1 MRLELTL
8 TAFVVASA
16 LAVGFSS
23 VPVGDASPRPA
34 SSLAPDRPTDS
45 LLEQEEDDRVT
56 GRNVTIRNVSLSNV
70 TLANVVVNR
79 LRVTNVSVGETER
92 NVTLRNVSAR
102 TVRVGNAT
110 IRNLTFDTMGMSRSF
125 STALLGNVGTGVTPD
140 DALPTRPLQAQ
151 PLEDRIV
158 TGVEIGTLNVSG
170 GAVVNTTIRD
180 GPAVESDPDAPAP
193 ELTGQGGTAEGMTVR
208 NATVVGWSAD
218 FRNATE
224 SEV

>member
-1 MRLELTL
+1 MRFELTL
-8 TAFVVASA
+8 TALVVTSA

-23 VPVGDASPRPA
+23 VPVGDASPRPS

-45 LLEQEEDDRVT
+45 LLAQEDRVT

-79 LRVTNVSVGETER
+79 LRVTNVSVGGTEQ

-110 IRNLTFDTMGMSRSF
+110 IRNLTFDTVGMNRAL
-125 STALLGNVGTGVTPD
+125 STALLGNVGTGVTPND
-140 DALPTRPLQAQ
+140 SLPTRPLQAQ

-180 GPAVESDPDAPAP
+180 SPAVESDPDAPAP
-193 ELTGQGGTAEGMTVR
+193 ELTGQGGTAEQMTVR

-218 FRNATE
+218 FPGRNATE
-224 SEV
+224 TGA